1 MTAAAYKSTLA
12 GIVSAL
18 TGKRMTECPHCNG
31 SGLYSPKRAIVTHH
45 ECPPIP
51 DRRFDWMAHY
61 EGMEE
66 YGCYGY
72 GATEAEAIADFKANY
87 AEEDGCPECDA
98 TGLVEEREPDIN
110 PARERAADAADYAY
124 RMGRE

>member
-1 MTAAAYKSTLA
+1 MSAHKHTLA

-18 TGKRMTECPHCNG
+18 TNKRMEPCPHCNG
-31 SGLYSPKRAIVTHH
+31 TGLYVSKRRIVTHH
-45 ECPPIP
+45 AFPPIP
-51 DRRFDWMAHY
+51 DRRFDWMAWY

-66 YGCYGY
+66 GGCYGY

-87 AEEDGCPECDA
+87 GEDEGCPECDA